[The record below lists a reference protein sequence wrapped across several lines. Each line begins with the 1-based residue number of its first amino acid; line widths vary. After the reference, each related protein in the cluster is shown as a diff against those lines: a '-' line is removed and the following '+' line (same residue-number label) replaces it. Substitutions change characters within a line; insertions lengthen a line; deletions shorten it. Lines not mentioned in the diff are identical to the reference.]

1 MATYLAYDLS
11 CPTQH
16 EILLVADS
24 MSQAKA
30 IANRQGWTVF
40 GKEREEQGEI
50 DRAIIEQWLTD
61 PTMH

>member
-16 EILLVADS
+16 EIALEADS
-24 MSQAKA
+24 LSHAKS
-30 IANRQGWTVF
+30 IAEAHGWTVF
-40 GKEREEQGEI
+40 GRERDI
-50 DRAIIEQWLTD
+50 NKAVMEQWLTD